1 MTLQADSAQ
10 LRNVAAGARMP
21 LRQIIQEVL
30 AVVPRVRAFTNNPG
44 HKYCTVYYDQ
54 VTKQPTHYTINYED
68 GDLGNLVHELT
79 HVRCNEVYAL
89 DSLNYVSPNRNAT
102 DLPDRVLLADGRCQN
117 EQERHHKLRDPAKDV
132 LLATQAQQ
140 ISAWAN
146 AANELSAEQK
156 QKIVNQIMYLS
167 GKPFMEFDTVMNQIL
182 VWLHEWGWPQA
193 YTGAKPVAN
202 ALYEEV
208 EKIVAYQYRRRQ
220 LGLPPAPP
228 ARAGRPPLG
237 GHGAPPPVPS
247 RAGRPPLPSRRPLP
261 PLPKR

>member
-1 MTLQADSAQ
+1 MTLQADTAQ
-10 LRNVAAGARMP
+10 LQNIAAGARMP

-30 AVVPRVRAFTNNPG
+30 AVVPRVISFTNNAG

-79 HVRCNEVYAL
+79 HVRCNEVYGL
-89 DSLNYVSPNRNAT
+89 DSLNYVSPSRNAP

-146 AANELSAEQK
+146 AANELSPEQK

-182 VWLHEWGWPQA
+182 VWLHEWGWPQT
-193 YTGAKPVAN
+193 YTGLKPVAN

-208 EKIVAYQYRRRQ
+208 EKIVSYQHRRRQ

-228 ARAGRPPLG
+228 PRPGHRPP
-237 GHGAPPPVPS
+237 PP
-247 RAGRPPLPSRRPLP
+247 RRPLP
-261 PLPKR
+261 PLPSRR